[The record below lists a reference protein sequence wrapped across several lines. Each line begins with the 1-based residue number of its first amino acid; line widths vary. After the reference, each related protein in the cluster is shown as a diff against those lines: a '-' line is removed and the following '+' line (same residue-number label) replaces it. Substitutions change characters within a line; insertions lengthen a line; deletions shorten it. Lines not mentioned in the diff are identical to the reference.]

1 MTHMNER
8 PVPGAPTRKQPCH
21 IALGLGIVAFSPI
34 GMIDRLL
41 QVDQQQD
48 GSVWRLWRGAYVAA
62 WPKEANMGCGE
73 AGSTGCG
80 LEAAP
85 F

>member
-1 MTHMNER
+1 MNEG
-8 PVPGAPTRKQPCH
+8 PVPGAPTREQPCH
-21 IALGLGIVAFSPI
+21 IALGHGIVAYAPI

-48 GSVWRLWRGAYVAA
+48 SSVRRLWRGAYVAA
-62 WPKEANMGCGE
+62 WPNEANMGGGE